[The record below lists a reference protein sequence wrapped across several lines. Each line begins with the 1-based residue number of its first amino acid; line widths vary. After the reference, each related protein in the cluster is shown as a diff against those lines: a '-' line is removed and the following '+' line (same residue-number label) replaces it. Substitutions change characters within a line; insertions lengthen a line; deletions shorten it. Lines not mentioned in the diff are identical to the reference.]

1 MYARRG
7 VSGSADRCVALARA
21 ARRETNVPGN
31 TDKVAKPTGLK
42 VLVAEDRLTA
52 WVQVQGVGRPDFAVP
67 TEDEVVAAAQAA
79 RLAVTDDVRTRAKE
93 LVGVIREACAAGAE
107 SAVARLPERF
117 VIAQGQLPVEGEDGR
132 VELVPELAQATA
144 PADEEGQVDY
154 FAASAIVT
162 VAAGAKIGRLV
173 PERAGTPG
181 VDVLGRPRA
190 PRKPQGNPV
199 KLGAGVKCDPA
210 DEGALLAVTAGRL
223 ELDGGRVRISEVLAV
238 PGDVDFSTGS
248 IESCVNVHIAGTVR
262 AKFKVKTTASLAVD
276 RVIEA
281 AEVDVGGDVLVRGG
295 IFGAERTGHVRAGGS
310 VTAKLLNEV
319 VLEAGGDV
327 RFGKE
332 ILNAC
337 VRTRGHLIGERG
349 TVIGGDVYAREG
361 LRVLVLGSEGCVL
374 TLVGTGVDVN
384 ALRRGR
390 QLERQIKELH
400 KSAEQIR
407 QAIQPLMAN
416 MKRLLPAQRERAT
429 ELLCKADEIDLQV
442 DELKKQM
449 EQLQTE
455 SKPQG
460 TPSILVG
467 EMIHPGVRLVIDARE
482 ARVQKALHGPVRIE
496 MRKIDDVTQMAAVN
510 QRTGS
515 VTVLPCVDVDLDA
528 PPADAHPATAPNPKP
543 SETQHAA
550 QP

>member
-1 MYARRG
+1 M
-7 VSGSADRCVALARA
+7 
-21 ARRETNVPGN
+21 PGN

-154 FAASAIVT
+154 FAASAIVPSQRGQDRPT
-162 VAAGAKIGRLV
+162 GAGAW
-173 PERAGTPG
+173 GTPG
-181 VDVLGRPRA
+181 VDVFGRPRA
-190 PRKPQGNPV
+190 PRKPKGNPV

-210 DEGALLAVTAGRL
+210 DEGALVAVTAGRL

-281 AEVDVGGDVLVRGG
+281 AEGAVGGDVLVRGG